1 MTVLAH
7 LCKLLGFINRR
18 ISQLF
23 PIHHPNFNRRL
34 LRHRVP
40 ESNRGLEEPSDV
52 QSQLTFGNLHVG
64 DRLKLFDACIL
75 EKEV

>member
-7 LCKLLGFINRR
+7 LCKFLGVINKR

-23 PIHHPNFNRRL
+23 PIHNPNFNRRL
-34 LRHRVP
+34 LRHCVP
-40 ESNRGLEEPSDV
+40 ESNCGLEEPSDV

-64 DRLKLFDACIL
+64 DRLKLFDAYIL